1 MIRFRSRG
9 RPRRMPRTRVA
20 YQTATLAGASK
31 YDLATLYRGAYGSA
45 IADHPPGTPFALL
58 DRSIGRF
65 SYPNTLIGQSI
76 YLKFTSMN
84 IVGGGLQSL
93 SEVPA
98 YSYTVKGAGQA
109 FTSIVSGSYNG
120 SPTSS
125 LVLQSYVF
133 AAPATVP
140 VEFSGSRGTA
150 GTAATATSVFAI
162 QKNGAD
168 IGTMSFAASATTAT
182 FTLSSA
188 TVFNPGDTF
197 TIIAPATPDATLTN
211 LAWTIMGTAS

>member
-1 MIRFRSRG
+1 
-9 RPRRMPRTRVA
+9 
-20 YQTATLAGASK
+20 
-31 YDLATLYRGAYGSA
+31 
-45 IADHPPGTPFALL
+45 
-58 DRSIGRF
+58 
-65 SYPNTLIGQSI
+65 
-76 YLKFTSMN
+76 
-84 IVGGGLQSL
+84 
-93 SEVPA
+93 
-98 YSYTVKGAGQA
+98 VKGAGQT

-120 SPTSS
+120 SPTSN